1 MVQISSCRTT
11 VSMLLSERH
20 DPNFLPEE
28 PLGIFAFPTS
38 PIPSP
43 ILGMFSFVPPKR
55 PNSLYFFLIFPIPDL
70 SGAVCTPHILL
81 LCLSSQHLPAFP
93 PETALLCLERQRKTG
108 MPPTPPLHHTRRW
121 PRWIRQQYKALQHIK
136 HSKTFCCMRLK
147 WQTNKN

>member
-1 MVQISSCRTT
+1 MVQISSCGTT

-38 PIPSP
+38 PI
-43 ILGMFSFVPPKR
+43 LGMFSFVPPKQ
-55 PNSLYFFLIFPIPDL
+55 PNSLHFFLIFPIPDL

-108 MPPTPPLHHTRRW
+108 MPPHTPLHHTHTHTNTSVTQMDQTTVQS
-121 PRWIRQQYKALQHIK
+121 IATH
-136 HSKTFCCMRLK
+136 KTF
-147 WQTNKN
+147 KNILLHETEMTDQ